1 MLLARQSEEAF
12 SIPPYD
18 GCGAVRVYL
27 KQGVEKFLFGGADLM
42 WPGIFHI
49 STEEFQQN
57 DVVVILA
64 RNTLISDYIST
75 LGDKNENDGSD
86 SEETKSAGAR

>member
-1 MLLARQSEEAF
+1 MLLARQSGEEF
-12 SIPPYD
+12 SMAPYD

-42 WPGIFHI
+42 WPGIFQI
-49 STEEFQQN
+49 STEEFKQN

-75 LGDKNENDGSD
+75 LGDDDENGENE
-86 SEETKSAGAR
+86 